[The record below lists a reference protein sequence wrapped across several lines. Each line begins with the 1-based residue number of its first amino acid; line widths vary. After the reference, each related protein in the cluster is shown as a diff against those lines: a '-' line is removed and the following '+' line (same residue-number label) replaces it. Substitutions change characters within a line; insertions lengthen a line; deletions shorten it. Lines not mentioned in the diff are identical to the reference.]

1 MDMIEVKN
9 LTKYY
14 GSHAALKDVS
24 FSVKKGETLG
34 FLGPN
39 GAGKTTT
46 MSILTCLFPPT
57 SGEASVAGYS
67 VLEDPIEVK
76 RQIGYL
82 PENIYLYTD
91 MTVISYL
98 KFVAEIKGIPK
109 KGRESAVE
117 KVVGLTEISGVAKRS
132 IKKLSRGYLQRVGIA
147 QALLADPPLLIFDEP
162 TIGLDPMQIIS
173 IRNLIKSLAG
183 QRTIILCSHILP
195 EVSQVC
201 GRVIIINEGELI
213 AVDTPANLGRRMK
226 GQGRVII
233 TVDGPAA
240 EVTKTLAGVDG
251 VTGVSKHETS
261 PSGTT
266 YHIQSVDDRDVRPSL
281 AQAVVQKNFKLTELR
296 SQDVTLEDIFIKLVT
311 DETEA

>member
-14 GSHAALKDVS
+14 GPHAALKDVS
-24 FSVKKGETLG
+24 FTVKKGETLG

-57 SGEASVAGYS
+57 SGEARVAGFD
-67 VLEDPIEVK
+67 VLEDPIKVK
-76 RQIGYL
+76 QQIGYL

-91 MTVISYL
+91 MTVLDYL
-98 KFVAEIKGIPK
+98 GFVAEIKGIPK
-109 KGRESAVE
+109 KDRQRAVK
-117 KVVGLTEISGVAKRS
+117 KVVDLAEIGGVSGRG

-147 QALLADPPLLIFDEP
+147 QALLGDPPLLIFDEP
-162 TIGLDPMQIIS
+162 TIGLDPMQIIA

-183 QRTIILCSHILP
+183 ERTIVLCSHILP

-201 GRVIIINEGELI
+201 GRVIIINDGELI

-226 GQGRVII
+226 GRGRVII
-233 TVDGPAA
+233 TVQGPAP
-240 EVTKTLAGVDG
+240 EITKTLSAVPGVAGITEKE
-251 VTGVSKHETS
+251 TGLF
-261 PSGTT
+261 GTT
-266 YHIQSVDDRDVRPSL
+266 YLVDSKDDREIKPEL
-281 AQAVVQKNFKLTELR
+281 AKAVVQNNLKLIELKA
-296 SQDVTLEDIFIKLVT
+296 QDVTLEDIFIKLVT
-311 DETEA
+311 EETEA

>member
-14 GSHAALKDVS
+14 GPNAALRDVS
-24 FSVKKGETLG
+24 FSVKQGEILG

-57 SGEASVAGYS
+57 SGSARVAGFD

-91 MTVISYL
+91 MTVAGYL
-98 KFVAEIKGIPK
+98 AFVAEIKGIAK
-109 KGRESAVE
+109 KERKAAVE
-117 KVVGLTEISGVAKRS
+117 KVIDLTEIDAMAGRG

-147 QALLADPPLLIFDEP
+147 QALLGDPPLLIFDEP

-201 GRVIIINEGELI
+201 GRVVIINEGEVVAI
-213 AVDTPANLGRRMK
+213 DTPANLGRRMK
-226 GQGRVII
+226 GRGRII
-233 TVDGPAA
+233 VTVQGPAA
-240 EVTKTLAGVDG
+240 DVAKVLEKVPG
-251 VTGVSKHETS
+251 VTGVKQEDASLF
-261 PSGTT
+261 GTT
-266 YHIQSVDDRDVRPSL
+266 FLVQSGDDQEVRPDL
-281 AQAVVQKNFKLTELR
+281 AKAVVGNNFKLIELKAK
-296 SQDVTLEDIFIKLVT
+296 DVTLEDIFIKLVT
-311 DETEA
+311 EETEA

>member
-24 FSVKKGETLG
+24 FSVKQGEILG

-57 SGEASVAGYS
+57 SGTATVGGFD
-67 VLEDPIEVK
+67 VLEDPIKVK

-91 MTVISYL
+91 MTVIDYL
-98 KFVAEIKGIPK
+98 KFVAEIKGVPK
-109 KGRESAVE
+109 KERKSAVE
-117 KVVGLTEISGVAKRS
+117 KVVDLAEIDAVASRG

-147 QALLADPPLLIFDEP
+147 QALLGDPPLLIFDEP

-226 GQGRVII
+226 GRGRII
-233 TVDGPAA
+233 VTVQGPAA
-240 EVTKTLAGVDG
+240 EVTETLSGVPG
-251 VTGVSKHETS
+251 VTGVKQQEASLF
-261 PSGTT
+261 GTT
-266 YHIQSVDDRDVRPSL
+266 YLVQSKDDQEVRPDL
-281 AQAVVQKNFKLTELR
+281 AKAVVQKDFKLIELKAK
-296 SQDVTLEDIFIKLVT
+296 DVTLEDIFIKLVT

>member
-24 FSVKKGETLG
+24 FSVKKGEILG

-57 SGEASVAGYS
+57 SGTATVGGYS
-67 VLEDPIEVK
+67 VLDDPIKVK

-91 MTVISYL
+91 MTVIGYL

-109 KGRESAVE
+109 KERERAVE
-117 KVVGLTEISGVAKRS
+117 KVVDLTEIDGVASRG

-147 QALLADPPLLIFDEP
+147 QALLADPPILILDEP

-201 GRVIIINEGELI
+201 GRVIIINEGDLI

-226 GQGRVII
+226 GKGRII
-233 TVDGPAA
+233 VTAQGPAA
-240 EVTKTLAGVDG
+240 EVAKVLSGVPG
-251 VTGVSKHETS
+251 VTEVKQQEASLF
-261 PSGTT
+261 GTT
-266 YHIQSVDDRDVRPSL
+266 YLIQSKDDQDVRPAL
-281 AQAVVQKNFKLTELR
+281 AEAVVQNKFKLIELKAK
-296 SQDVTLEDIFIKLVT
+296 DVTLEDIFIKLVT

>member
-24 FSVKKGETLG
+24 FSVSKGEILG

-57 SGEASVAGYS
+57 SGTASVGGID
-67 VLEDPIEVK
+67 VLEDPIRVK

-91 MTVISYL
+91 MTVMSYL
-98 KFVAEIKGIPK
+98 RFVAEVKAIAKHE
-109 KGRESAVE
+109 RQQAVD
-117 KVVGLTEISGVAKRS
+117 KVIDLTEIEGVASRG

-147 QALLADPPLLIFDEP
+147 QALLADPPILILDEP

-201 GRVIIINEGELI
+201 GRVIIINEGQLI
-213 AVDTPANLGRRMK
+213 ASDTPANLGSRMK
-226 GQGRVII
+226 GRGRII
-233 TVDGPAA
+233 VTVQGPAA
-240 EVTKTLAGVDG
+240 EVSKVLSGVPGVAGVKQQEG
-251 VTGVSKHETS
+251 SLF
-261 PSGTT
+261 GTT
-266 YHIQSVDDRDVRPSL
+266 FLVQAKDDQEVRPDL
-281 AQAVVQKNFKLTELR
+281 AKAVVEKNFKLIELKAK
-296 SQDVTLEDIFIKLVT
+296 DVTLEDIFIKLVT
-311 DETEA
+311 EETEA